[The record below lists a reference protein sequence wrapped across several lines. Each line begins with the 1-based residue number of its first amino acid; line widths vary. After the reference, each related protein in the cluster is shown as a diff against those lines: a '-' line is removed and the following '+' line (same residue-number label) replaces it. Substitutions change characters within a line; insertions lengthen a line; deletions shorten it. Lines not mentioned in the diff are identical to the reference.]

1 MMGKLTN
8 PVLLKELKLRFR
20 FFKSVSG
27 MLAYL
32 IAMSIFVIG
41 FFYITTQLTGTGYF
55 RPSESFYLFSMLSLI
70 QMGMILFIA
79 PGLTAGAISAERE
92 KQTLNMLLT
101 TTQSSWQIII
111 GKLLSSLAFLG
122 LLLFASLPFYS
133 LVFLFGGISPVQL
146 LTVFFFYFVT
156 MVAIGSIG
164 IFFSTMT
171 KRTITSMIATY
182 SSSVFVAGFTL
193 FFFFISIMV
202 NQTMIEAGEIA
213 PFTYFWLSINP
224 GALVLSLLSG
234 NLMTEFYTLAGID
247 IPIWVTYLL
256 FYTVLSI
263 VLLTISSSRLRA
275 NMKRG

>member
-1 MMGKLTN
+1 MEKLTN

-20 FFKSVSG
+20 FTKSVSG
-27 MLAYL
+27 LLAYL

-41 FFYITTQLTGTGYF
+41 FFYIATQLTGTGYF
-55 RPSESFYLFSMLSLI
+55 RPSESFYLFLVLSLI

-79 PGLTAGAISAERE
+79 PGLTAGAISTERE

-182 SSSVFVAGFTL
+182 SSSVFLAGFTL
-193 FFFFISIMV
+193 FFFFISIML
-202 NQTMIEAGEIA
+202 NETMLAAGEMS

-234 NLMTEFYTLAGID
+234 DIMTEFYTLAGID
-247 IPIWVTYLL
+247 TPIWVTYLL

-263 VLLTISSSRLRA
+263 VLLTISSKRLRA

>member
-1 MMGKLTN
+1 MGKLTN

>member
-1 MMGKLTN
+1 MGKLTN

-171 KRTITSMIATY
+171 KRTITSMIAAY